1 MTKSNGEKIKLKLA
15 ELLQKQVN
23 TLILDEPTNHIDID
37 TKEVFE
43 EALDNFDGTMIFVS
57 HDRYFINKFA
67 EKIFEVNNMNV
78 KVNHITTEEY
88 KTRAKRPK
96 NSKLSKKSL
105 IENGFDLLP
114 SYEDALIRYKEELE
128 NKNAKTLKKVR

>member
-1 MTKSNGEKIKLKLA
+1 
-15 ELLQKQVN
+15 
-23 TLILDEPTNHIDID
+23 
-37 TKEVFE
+37 
-43 EALDNFDGTMIFVS
+43 
-57 HDRYFINKFA
+57 
-67 EKIFEVNNMNV
+67 MNV